1 MNKQVKINIKG
12 KDYYCDSE
20 ILKLIMR
27 NQDKIEL
34 LEYRIDEAIK
44 MFDIENIEKYYH
56 GMSYEFEILDF
67 KKDILDILKRGTD
80 NE

>member
-1 MNKQVKINIKG
+1 MNKQVKVNIND

-34 LEYRIDEAIK
+34 LEYRIDKVIE
-44 MFDIENIEKYYH
+44 MFDIENIEKYYY
-56 GMSYEFEILDF
+56 GMSYEFAILDF
-67 KKDILDILKRGTD
+67 KKDILDILIGEDK
-80 NE
+80 